1 MPIVPKY
8 ENNVP
13 GVVESGRGF
22 GAPVDNVRPSFDYEN
37 VMNRALQPWS
47 QIADSAVKIEAY
59 HRDTV
64 VKARADE
71 QLDAYNK
78 EVQTTLYDPE
88 KGYFSQQGKNAVTS
102 WDQAQSD
109 LQSIYD
115 KHLSQIDD
123 PDVKEAFKSN
133 ALQRLNSVRQKTV
146 VYRNEQ
152 NIRWRAQTSKDHA
165 DNLVEEFALGGFSPD
180 GQRTMAS
187 LMNEI
192 EYQGRMQGWDDET
205 LKRQK
210 NAYKSLAYASAYSN
224 MALSDPI
231 GALRHFQTDGSREMS
246 TDVGRRT
253 YQMLFHRAA
262 PQVVELSQRY
272 GGATALALTPGAVAR
287 TTGDNTNENVLRQSH
302 AQAGLGQA
310 PKVSDK
316 VLNTSGY
323 KGCNPLNVRASS
335 DKWKG
340 SIGNSDNGYVIFSTP
355 MDGIRAAA
363 TVIKNYGTKY
373 GINTVRDIVSRYAPA
388 SENPTDDYIA
398 NVCKGTGYQP
408 DEKLDTKNPEV
419 LKKLV
424 TAMMKQEIGDV
435 PYSERTIIAGVL
447 DALGKED
454 INDYSDLYNTQLSD
468 EEEQQYQAWAK
479 QIGHERDI
487 YDYDL
492 RGAWKAGAAQAGNG
506 HFPDTFKKPNHHTF
520 SEESQY
526 ADGKRNVGGRW
537 TVENGQNIF
546 IGPNGERRDDN
557 GKLLSEETAQAP
569 KLTAADL
576 VFNPNVKTG
585 IEVIDS
591 LNEPEKL
598 WIMQHTKAQ
607 TSQSTANLRSQFKTT
622 LNNALAVARSTGDMS
637 QLPDVGAFIQTY
649 GQEEGLRQFQDA
661 QQEAK
666 LNANL
671 YLMPTLSNAE
681 IEATARQMTPS
692 KDDPNYAARMK
703 DLETWNK
710 AYTQIRKE
718 RAEDP
723 VQFAFS
729 GMPDLGLQPI
739 TDWANQTAVINQIQ
753 KRIDNSGIISER
765 FGTPKKLLSNSEVT
779 AWLQSLNG
787 MDAPHQGAYLQRLS
801 DTLTG
806 GGDNVEPL
814 AILANQIGGKN
825 STITNA
831 LAVAAT
837 PNGRESNGAM
847 RQMQGNYIRTSK
859 LGDAYKEEA
868 DLRTQLS
875 GILGVADGSPQYEAM
890 VSQIMN
896 EHCYAN
902 SVGSQD
908 LSESITNVYGQL
920 VTHNG
925 KKIFLPTQLSKAPG
939 LHVFGNASAF
949 EDILS
954 DIGKDFA
961 KSKKTFRYAGQQ
973 INGNQLSNLL
983 SSGPLQYVADGVYY
997 IVNGLEYVRDSKGNP
1012 VVIDTNPYIQR
1023 NQNAPQI
1030 NYGEP
1035 NYERITG
1042 PVRHVGTD

>member
-22 GAPVDNVRPSFDYEN
+22 GAPVDNVRPSFDYES

-47 QIADSAVKIEAY
+47 QLADSTIKIEAY
-59 HRDTV
+59 HHDTV
-64 VKARADE
+64 VKAQADE

-88 KGYFSQQGKNAVTS
+88 KGYFAQRGKNAVTG

-192 EYQGRMQGWDDET
+192 DYQGRMEGWDDET

-231 GALRHFQTDGSREMS
+231 GALRHFQTDGSKEMS

-262 PQVVELSQRY
+262 PQLVELSQRY

-287 TTGDNTNENVLRQSH
+287 TTGDNTNENVLRQSR

-310 PKVSDK
+310 PKVADK

-335 DKWKG
+335 DKWRG
-340 SIGNSDNGYVIFSTP
+340 SIGQSDNGYVIFSTP

-435 PYSERTIIAGVL
+435 PYSEETINEGVQR
-447 DALGKED
+447 ALGNVTPAQQTAED
-454 INDYSDLYNTQLSD
+454 QAEPRLS
-468 EEEQQYQAWAK
+468 
-479 QIGHERDI
+479 
-487 YDYDL
+487 
-492 RGAWKAGAAQAGNG
+492 
-506 HFPDTFKKPNHHTF
+506 
-520 SEESQY
+520 
-526 ADGKRNVGGRW
+526 
-537 TVENGQNIF
+537 
-546 IGPNGERRDDN
+546 
-557 GKLLSEETAQAP
+557 
-569 KLTAADL
+569 AADL

-649 GQEEGLRQFQDA
+649 GQEEGLRQFQNA

-671 YLMPTLSNAE
+671 YLMPTLSNDE

-692 KDDPNYAARMK
+692 KDDPNYAARLK

-779 AWLQSLNG
+779 AGLQFLNG

-1042 PVRHVGTD
+1042 PVRYVGTD

>member
-22 GAPVDNVRPSFDYEN
+22 GAPVDNVRPSFDYES

-47 QIADSAVKIEAY
+47 QLADSTIKIEAY
-59 HRDTV
+59 HHDTV
-64 VKARADE
+64 VKAQADE

-88 KGYFSQQGKNAVTS
+88 KGYFAQRGKNAVTG

-165 DNLVEEFALGGFSPD
+165 DNLVEEFALGGFTPD

-192 EYQGRMQGWDDET
+192 DYQGRMEGWDEET

-262 PQVVELSQRY
+262 PQLVELSQRY

-287 TTGDNTNENVLRQSH
+287 TTGDNTNENVLRQSR
-302 AQAGLGQA
+302 AQAGLGTA
-310 PKVSDK
+310 PKVADK

-335 DKWKG
+335 DKWRG
-340 SIGNSDNGYVIFSTP
+340 SIGQSDNGYVIFSTP

-492 RGAWKAGAAQAGNG
+492 RGAWKAGAAQAENG

-671 YLMPTLSNAE
+671 YLMPTLSNDE

-692 KDDPNYAARMK
+692 KDDPNYAARLK

-739 TDWANQTAVINQIQ
+739 TDWTNQDGALLQIQ
-753 KRIDNSGIISER
+753 KRIDSMDQVAER
-765 FGTPKKLLSNSEVT
+765 FGTPRTLFSKAEISGFLNFMQGMDSVHQADFLNRMADRMTDPTATNSEPLRIFSEQIGNKNQT
-779 AWLQSLNG
+779 
-787 MDAPHQGAYLQRLS
+787 
-801 DTLTG
+801 
-806 GGDNVEPL
+806 L
-814 AILANQIGGKN
+814 AI
-825 STITNA
+825 A
-831 LAVAAT
+831 LGVAST
-837 PNGRESNGAM
+837 PNGKEMNGALRQINGDYIKKSKIGEAWKDEKDM
-847 RQMQGNYIRTSK
+847 RT
-859 LGDAYKEEA
+859 L
-868 DLRTQLS
+868 LS
-875 GILGVADGSPQYEAM
+875 GVLAVSDGSTAYEAM
-890 VSQIMN
+890 LSAAMN

-902 SVGSQD
+902 QSSSQD
-908 LSESITNVYGQL
+908 VSKSVENVFGKVYE
-920 VTHNG
+920 HNG
-925 KKIFLPTQLSKAPG
+925 KKIFLPTQLDKAQKNTFTFRQVG
-939 LHVFGNASAF
+939 SF
-949 EDILS
+949 EDLLS
-954 DIGKDFA
+954 DAGKDLA
-961 KSKKTFRYAGQQ
+961 KSKKSYFYGGQKLTSS
-973 INGNQLSNLL
+973 QLENLV
-983 SSGPLQYVADGVYY
+983 SSGQLQSIDDGVYQV
-997 IVNGLEYVRDSKGNP
+997 VNGLNYVRDEKGQP
-1012 VVIDTNPYIQR
+1012 LVIDLNTYISR
-1023 NQNAPQI
+1023 
-1030 NYGEP
+1030 
-1035 NYERITG
+1035 RTKK
-1042 PVRHVGTD
+1042 

>member
-47 QIADSAVKIEAY
+47 QLADSTIKIEAY
-59 HRDTV
+59 HHDTV
-64 VKARADE
+64 VKAQADE

-78 EVQTTLYDPE
+78 EVQNTLYDPE

-115 KHLSQIDD
+115 KHLGQIDD
-123 PDVKEAFKSN
+123 PDVREAFKSN

-192 EYQGRMQGWDDET
+192 EYQGRMEGWDEET

-210 NAYKSLAYASAYSN
+210 TAYQSLAYAGAYRN
-224 MALSDPI
+224 AMLTDPE
-231 GALRHFQTDGSREMS
+231 GAMRHFQTTGQKIM
-246 TDVGRRT
+246 TPDV
-253 YQMLFHRAA
+253 
-262 PQVVELSQRY
+262 SQRVLMELY
-272 GGATALALTPGAVAR
+272 KTSKPIMASKLAAMGGISALSLTSGAVAR
-287 TTGDNTNENVLRQSH
+287 QHGDIELGERVRNQQQ
-302 AQAGLGQA
+302 AQQGLGTP

-323 KGCNPLNVRASS
+323 KCCNPLNVKVFGN
-335 DKWKG
+335 KWNG
-340 SIGNSDNGYVIFSTP
+340 LIGRDERGHGIFSRP
-355 MDGIRAAA
+355 EEGIRAG
-363 TVIKNYGTKY
+363 VKVLQSYSNKY
-373 GINTVRDIVSRYAPA
+373 GINTIEGIISRFAAADPATLRAYVDNVSHASGYAP
-388 SENPTDDYIA
+388 
-398 NVCKGTGYQP
+398 
-408 DEKLDTKNPEV
+408 DEQLDVKNPDV
-419 LKKLV
+419 LRKIIPP
-424 TAMMKQEIGDV
+424 MIRQEIGDV
-435 PYSERTIIAGVL
+435 PYSDETINAGIHRG
-447 DALGKED
+447 LG
-454 INDYSDLYNTQLSD
+454 L
-468 EEEQQYQAWAK
+468 
-479 QIGHERDI
+479 
-487 YDYDL
+487 
-492 RGAWKAGAAQAGNG
+492 
-506 HFPDTFKKPNHHTF
+506 
-520 SEESQY
+520 
-526 ADGKRNVGGRW
+526 
-537 TVENGQNIF
+537 
-546 IGPNGERRDDN
+546 
-557 GKLLSEETAQAP
+557 ET
-569 KLTAADL
+569 D
-576 VFNPNVKTG
+576 
-585 IEVIDS
+585 
-591 LNEPEKL
+591 
-598 WIMQHTKAQ
+598 KAQ
-607 TSQSTANLRSQFKTT
+607 TTLLEQEEERLPRLTSSDLILNPDAKTGYAVFDNLPR
-622 LNNALAVARSTGDMS
+622 ALKFDLLKSVKQGSDQNISGQKGQLSLAIKNGLAQARNTGDIGGI
-637 QLPDVGAFIQTY
+637 PTETDFIQVY
-649 GQEEGLRQFQDA
+649 GQLEGTEKFRAA
-661 QQEAK
+661 QQEAQF
-666 LNANL
+666 NANL
-671 YLMPTLSNAE
+671 YMMPGMSVADMESMYRQLTPEKGDPQYAE
-681 IEATARQMTPS
+681 
-692 KDDPNYAARMK
+692 RMK
-703 DLETWNK
+703 QRDLWQK
-710 AYTQIRKE
+710 AMNQTQKE

-739 TDWANQTAVINQIQ
+739 TDWTNQTAVINQIQ

-806 GGDNVEPL
+806 GGDNIEPL

-868 DLRTQLS
+868 DLRSQLS

-908 LSESITNVYGQL
+908 LSESITNIYGQL

-925 KKIFLPTQLSKAPG
+925 KKIFLSTQLSKAPG

-1023 NQNAPQI
+1023 NQNATQI

>member
-88 KGYFSQQGKNAVTS
+88 KGYFSQQGKNAVMS

-192 EYQGRMQGWDDET
+192 EYQGRMQGWDEET

-231 GALRHFQTDGSREMS
+231 GALRHFQTDGSKEMS

-262 PQVVELSQRY
+262 PQLVELSQRY

-287 TTGDNTNENVLRQSH
+287 TTGDNTNENVLRQSR

-335 DKWKG
+335 DKWRG
-340 SIGNSDNGYVIFSTP
+340 SLGQSDNGYVIFSTP

-424 TAMMKQEIGDV
+424 TAMMRQEIGDV
-435 PYSERTIIAGVL
+435 PYSEETINEGVQR
-447 DALGKED
+447 ALGNVTPAQQTAED
-454 INDYSDLYNTQLSD
+454 
-468 EEEQQYQAWAK
+468 QA
-479 QIGHERDI
+479 EPR
-487 YDYDL
+487 
-492 RGAWKAGAAQAGNG
+492 
-506 HFPDTFKKPNHHTF
+506 
-520 SEESQY
+520 
-526 ADGKRNVGGRW
+526 
-537 TVENGQNIF
+537 
-546 IGPNGERRDDN
+546 
-557 GKLLSEETAQAP
+557 
-569 KLTAADL
+569 LTAADL

-649 GQEEGLRQFQDA
+649 GQEEGLRQFQNA

-671 YLMPTLSNAE
+671 FLMPTLSNAE

-739 TDWANQTAVINQIQ
+739 TDWTSQDGALLQIQ
-753 KRIDNSGIISER
+753 KRIDSMDQVAER
-765 FGTPKKLLSNSEVT
+765 FGTPRALFSKAEISGF
-779 AWLQSLNG
+779 LNFMQG
-787 MDAPHQGAYLQRLS
+787 MDAVHQADFLNRMADRMTDPTATTS
-801 DTLTG
+801 
-806 GGDNVEPL
+806 EPL
-814 AILANQIGGKN
+814 RIFSEQIGNKN
-825 STITNA
+825 QTLAIA
-831 LAVAAT
+831 LGVAST
-837 PNGRESNGAM
+837 PNGKETNGALRQIKGDFIKKNKLTDAWKQETEM
-847 RQMQGNYIRTSK
+847 RN
-859 LGDAYKEEA
+859 L
-868 DLRTQLS
+868 LS
-875 GILGVADGSPQYEAM
+875 GVLAVPDGSPAYEAM
-890 VSQIMN
+890 LSAAMN
-896 EHCYAN
+896 EYCFASQTGTTKIEDAAAN
-902 SVGSQD
+902 VFGR
-908 LSESITNVYGQL
+908 VYE
-920 VTHNG
+920 HNG
-925 KKIFLPTQLSKAPG
+925 KKIFLPIQIDKAQKNTWTFRRSG
-939 LHVFGNASAF
+939 SF
-949 EDILS
+949 EDLLS
-954 DIGKDFA
+954 DAGKDLA
-961 KSKKTFRYAGQQ
+961 KSKKSYFYAGQKLSPQ
-973 INGNQLSNLL
+973 QLENLISNA
-983 SSGPLQYVADGVYY
+983 PLQSIDDGVYQV
-997 IVNGLEYVRDSKGNP
+997 VNGLNYVRDENGQP
-1012 VVIDTNPYIQR
+1012 LVIDLNTYISR
-1023 NQNAPQI
+1023 
-1030 NYGEP
+1030 
-1035 NYERITG
+1035 RTKK
-1042 PVRHVGTD
+1042 

>member
-1 MPIVPKY
+1 MPTVPKY

-22 GAPVDNVRPSFDYEN
+22 GAPVDNVRPSFDYES

-47 QIADSAVKIEAY
+47 QLADSTIKIEAY
-59 HRDTV
+59 HHDTV
-64 VKARADE
+64 VKAQADE

-88 KGYFSQQGKNAVTS
+88 KGYFTQRGKNAVTG

-192 EYQGRMQGWDDET
+192 DYQGRMEGWDDET

-262 PQVVELSQRY
+262 PQLVELSQRY

-287 TTGDNTNENVLRQSH
+287 TTGDNTNENVLRQFR

-310 PKVSDK
+310 PKVADK

-335 DKWKG
+335 DKWRG
-340 SIGNSDNGYVIFSTP
+340 SIGQSDNGYVIFSTP

-435 PYSERTIIAGVL
+435 PYSEETINEGVQR
-447 DALGKED
+447 ALGNVTPAQQTAED
-454 INDYSDLYNTQLSD
+454 QAEPRLS
-468 EEEQQYQAWAK
+468 
-479 QIGHERDI
+479 
-487 YDYDL
+487 
-492 RGAWKAGAAQAGNG
+492 
-506 HFPDTFKKPNHHTF
+506 
-520 SEESQY
+520 
-526 ADGKRNVGGRW
+526 
-537 TVENGQNIF
+537 
-546 IGPNGERRDDN
+546 
-557 GKLLSEETAQAP
+557 
-569 KLTAADL
+569 AADL

-585 IEVIDS
+585 IEVIDF

-607 TSQSTANLRSQFKTT
+607 TSQSTANQRSQFKTT

-649 GQEEGLRQFQDA
+649 GQEEGLRQFQNA

-723 VQFAFS
+723 VQFVFS

-739 TDWANQTAVINQIQ
+739 TDWTNQDGALLQIQ
-753 KRIDNSGIISER
+753 KRIDSMDQVAER
-765 FGTPKKLLSNSEVT
+765 FGTPRTLFSKAEISSFLNFM
-779 AWLQSLNG
+779 QS
-787 MDAPHQGAYLQRLS
+787 MDAPHQADFLS
-801 DTLTG
+801 RMADRMTDPTAT
-806 GGDNVEPL
+806 NSEPL
-814 AILANQIGGKN
+814 RIFSEQIGNKN
-825 STITNA
+825 QTLAIA
-831 LAVAAT
+831 LGVAST
-837 PNGRESNGAM
+837 PNGKEMNGALRQINGDYIKKQKIGEAWKDEKEM
-847 RQMQGNYIRTSK
+847 RT
-859 LGDAYKEEA
+859 L
-868 DLRTQLS
+868 LS
-875 GILGVADGSPQYEAM
+875 GVLAVSDGSPAYEAM
-890 VSQIMN
+890 LSAAMN

-902 SVGSQD
+902 QSSSQAVAKSV
-908 LSESITNVYGQL
+908 ENVFGKVYE
-920 VTHNG
+920 HNG
-925 KKIFLPTQLSKAPG
+925 KKIFLPTQLDKAQKNTFTFRQVG
-939 LHVFGNASAF
+939 SF
-949 EDILS
+949 EDLLS
-954 DIGKDFA
+954 DAGKDLA
-961 KSKKTFRYAGQQ
+961 KSKKSYFYGGQKLTSSQLENLVSAGQ
-973 INGNQLSNLL
+973 
-983 SSGPLQYVADGVYY
+983 LQSIDDGVYQV
-997 IVNGLEYVRDSKGNP
+997 VNGLNYVRDEKGQP
-1012 VVIDTNPYIQR
+1012 LVIDLNTYISR
-1023 NQNAPQI
+1023 
-1030 NYGEP
+1030 
-1035 NYERITG
+1035 RTKK
-1042 PVRHVGTD
+1042 

>member
-88 KGYFSQQGKNAVTS
+88 KGYFSQQGKNAVMS

-192 EYQGRMQGWDDET
+192 EYQGRMQGWDEET

-231 GALRHFQTDGSREMS
+231 GALRHFQTDGSKEMS

-262 PQVVELSQRY
+262 PQLVELSQRY

-287 TTGDNTNENVLRQSH
+287 TTGDNTNENVLRQSR

-335 DKWKG
+335 DKWRG
-340 SIGNSDNGYVIFSTP
+340 SIGQSDNGYVIFSTP

-424 TAMMKQEIGDV
+424 TAMMRQEIGDV
-435 PYSERTIIAGVL
+435 PYSEETINEGVQR
-447 DALGKED
+447 ALGNVTPAQQTAED
-454 INDYSDLYNTQLSD
+454 
-468 EEEQQYQAWAK
+468 QA
-479 QIGHERDI
+479 EPR
-487 YDYDL
+487 
-492 RGAWKAGAAQAGNG
+492 
-506 HFPDTFKKPNHHTF
+506 
-520 SEESQY
+520 
-526 ADGKRNVGGRW
+526 
-537 TVENGQNIF
+537 
-546 IGPNGERRDDN
+546 
-557 GKLLSEETAQAP
+557 
-569 KLTAADL
+569 LTAADL

-649 GQEEGLRQFQDA
+649 GQEEGLRQFQNA

-671 YLMPTLSNAE
+671 FLMPTLSNAE

-739 TDWANQTAVINQIQ
+739 TDWTSQDGALLQIQ
-753 KRIDNSGIISER
+753 KRIDSMDQVAER
-765 FGTPKKLLSNSEVT
+765 FGTPRALFSKAEISGF
-779 AWLQSLNG
+779 LNFMQG
-787 MDAPHQGAYLQRLS
+787 MDAVHQADFLNRMADRMTDPTATTS
-801 DTLTG
+801 
-806 GGDNVEPL
+806 EPL
-814 AILANQIGGKN
+814 RIFSEQIGNKN
-825 STITNA
+825 QTLAIA
-831 LAVAAT
+831 LGVAST
-837 PNGRESNGAM
+837 PNGKETNGALRQIKGDFIKKNKLTDAWKQEPEM
-847 RQMQGNYIRTSK
+847 RN
-859 LGDAYKEEA
+859 L
-868 DLRTQLS
+868 LS
-875 GILGVADGSPQYEAM
+875 GVLAVPDGSPAYEAM
-890 VSQIMN
+890 LSAAMN
-896 EHCYAN
+896 EYCFASQTGTTKIEDAAAN
-902 SVGSQD
+902 VFGR
-908 LSESITNVYGQL
+908 VYE
-920 VTHNG
+920 HNG
-925 KKIFLPTQLSKAPG
+925 KKIFLPTQIDKAQKNTWTFRRSG
-939 LHVFGNASAF
+939 SF
-949 EDILS
+949 EDLLS
-954 DIGKDFA
+954 DAGKDLA
-961 KSKKTFRYAGQQ
+961 KSKKSYFYAGQKLSPQ
-973 INGNQLSNLL
+973 QLENLISNA
-983 SSGPLQYVADGVYY
+983 PLQSIDDGVYQV
-997 IVNGLEYVRDSKGNP
+997 VNGLNYVRDENGQP
-1012 VVIDTNPYIQR
+1012 LVIDLNTYISR
-1023 NQNAPQI
+1023 
-1030 NYGEP
+1030 
-1035 NYERITG
+1035 RTKK
-1042 PVRHVGTD
+1042 

>member
-47 QIADSAVKIEAY
+47 QLADSTIKIEAY

-64 VKARADE
+64 VKAQADE

-78 EVQTTLYDPE
+78 EVQTTLYDPD
-88 KGYFSQQGKNAVTS
+88 KGYFAQRGKNAVTG
-102 WDQAQSD
+102 WDQAQTD

-192 EYQGRMQGWDDET
+192 DYQGRMEGWDEET

-224 MALSDPI
+224 RALSDPI
-231 GALRHFQTDGSREMS
+231 GALRHFQTDGSKEMS

-262 PQVVELSQRY
+262 PQLVKLFQRY

-287 TTGDNTNENVLRQSH
+287 TTGDNTNENILRQSR

-335 DKWKG
+335 VKWRG
-340 SIGNSDNGYVIFSTP
+340 SIGQSDNGYVIFSTP

-398 NVCKGTGYQP
+398 NVCKSTGYQP

-435 PYSERTIIAGVL
+435 PYSEETINEGVQR
-447 DALGKED
+447 ALGNVTPAQQTAED
-454 INDYSDLYNTQLSD
+454 
-468 EEEQQYQAWAK
+468 QA
-479 QIGHERDI
+479 EPR
-487 YDYDL
+487 
-492 RGAWKAGAAQAGNG
+492 
-506 HFPDTFKKPNHHTF
+506 
-520 SEESQY
+520 
-526 ADGKRNVGGRW
+526 
-537 TVENGQNIF
+537 
-546 IGPNGERRDDN
+546 
-557 GKLLSEETAQAP
+557 
-569 KLTAADL
+569 LTAADL

-649 GQEEGLRQFQDA
+649 GQEEGLRQFQNA

-671 YLMPTLSNAE
+671 YLMPTLSNDE

-739 TDWANQTAVINQIQ
+739 TDWTNQDGALLQIQ
-753 KRIDNSGIISER
+753 KRIDSMDQVSER
-765 FGTPKKLLSNSEVT
+765 FGTPRTLFSKAEISGF
-779 AWLQSLNG
+779 LNFMQG
-787 MDAPHQGAYLQRLS
+787 MDAVHQADFLNRMADRMTDPTATTS
-801 DTLTG
+801 
-806 GGDNVEPL
+806 EPL
-814 AILANQIGGKN
+814 RIFSEQIGNKN
-825 STITNA
+825 QTLAIA
-831 LAVAAT
+831 LGVAST
-837 PNGRESNGAM
+837 PNGKEMNGAL
-847 RQMQGNYIRTSK
+847 RQINGGYIRKSK
-859 LGDAYKEEA
+859 IGEA
-868 DLRTQLS
+868 WKDEKDMRTLLS
-875 GILGVADGSPQYEAM
+875 GVLAVSDGSPAYEAM
-890 VSQIMN
+890 LSAAMD

-902 SVGSQD
+902 QSSSQD
-908 LSESITNVYGQL
+908 VAKSAENVFGKVYE
-920 VTHNG
+920 HNG
-925 KKIFLPTQLSKAPG
+925 KKIFLPTQLDKAQKNTFTFRQVG
-939 LHVFGNASAF
+939 SF
-949 EDILS
+949 EDLLS
-954 DIGKDFA
+954 DAGKDLA
-961 KSKKTFRYAGQQ
+961 KSKKAYFYGGLKLTSS
-973 INGNQLSNLL
+973 QLENLV
-983 SSGPLQYVADGVYY
+983 SSGQLQSIDDGVYQV
-997 IVNGLEYVRDSKGNP
+997 VNGLNYVRDEKGQP
-1012 VVIDTNPYIQR
+1012 LVIDLNTYISR
-1023 NQNAPQI
+1023 
-1030 NYGEP
+1030 
-1035 NYERITG
+1035 RTKK
-1042 PVRHVGTD
+1042 

>member
-47 QIADSAVKIEAY
+47 QLADSTIKIEAY

-64 VKARADE
+64 VKAQADE

-78 EVQTTLYDPE
+78 EVQTTLYDPD
-88 KGYFSQQGKNAVTS
+88 KGYFAQRGKNAVTG

-165 DNLVEEFALGGFSPD
+165 DNLVEEFALGGFTPD

-192 EYQGRMQGWDDET
+192 EYQGRMQGWDEET

-231 GALRHFQTDGSREMS
+231 GALRHFQTDGSKEMS

-262 PQVVELSQRY
+262 PQLVELSQRY

-287 TTGDNTNENVLRQSH
+287 TTGDNTNENVLRQSR

-310 PKVSDK
+310 PKVADK

-335 DKWKG
+335 DKWRG
-340 SIGNSDNGYVIFSTP
+340 SIGQSDNGYVIFSTP

-435 PYSERTIIAGVL
+435 PYSEETINEGVQR
-447 DALGKED
+447 ALG
-454 INDYSDLYNTQLSD
+454 NVTPA
-468 EEEQQYQAWAK
+468 QQ
-479 QIGHERDI
+479 
-487 YDYDL
+487 
-492 RGAWKAGAAQAGNG
+492 
-506 HFPDTFKKPNHHTF
+506 
-520 SEESQY
+520 
-526 ADGKRNVGGRW
+526 
-537 TVENGQNIF
+537 TVE
-546 IGPNGERRDDN
+546 D
-557 GKLLSEETAQAP
+557 QAEP
-569 KLTAADL
+569 RLTAADL

-649 GQEEGLRQFQDA
+649 GQEEGLRQFQNA

-739 TDWANQTAVINQIQ
+739 TDWTNQDGALLQIQ
-753 KRIDNSGIISER
+753 KRIDSMNQVAER
-765 FGTPKKLLSNSEVT
+765 FGTPRTLFSKAEISGF
-779 AWLQSLNG
+779 LNFMQG
-787 MDAPHQGAYLQRLS
+787 MDAVHQADFLNRMADRMTDPTATTS
-801 DTLTG
+801 
-806 GGDNVEPL
+806 EPL
-814 AILANQIGGKN
+814 RIFSEQIGNKN
-825 STITNA
+825 QTLAIA
-831 LAVAAT
+831 LGVAST
-837 PNGRESNGAM
+837 PNGKEMNGALRQINGDYIKKSKIGEAWKDEKDM
-847 RQMQGNYIRTSK
+847 RT
-859 LGDAYKEEA
+859 L
-868 DLRTQLS
+868 LS
-875 GILGVADGSPQYEAM
+875 GVLAVSDGSPAYEAM
-890 VSQIMN
+890 LSAAMN

-902 SVGSQD
+902 QSSSQD
-908 LSESITNVYGQL
+908 VAKSAENVFGKVYE
-920 VTHNG
+920 HNG
-925 KKIFLPTQLSKAPG
+925 KKIFLPTQLDKAQKNTFTFRQVG
-939 LHVFGNASAF
+939 SF
-949 EDILS
+949 EDLLS
-954 DIGKDFA
+954 DAGKDLA
-961 KSKKTFRYAGQQ
+961 KSKKSYFYGGQKLTSSQLENLVSAGQ
-973 INGNQLSNLL
+973 
-983 SSGPLQYVADGVYY
+983 LQSIDDGVYQV
-997 IVNGLEYVRDSKGNP
+997 VNGLNYVRDEKGQP
-1012 VVIDTNPYIQR
+1012 LVIDLNTYISR
-1023 NQNAPQI
+1023 
-1030 NYGEP
+1030 
-1035 NYERITG
+1035 RTK
-1042 PVRHVGTD
+1042 R

>member
-88 KGYFSQQGKNAVTS
+88 KGYFSQQGKNAVMS

-192 EYQGRMQGWDDET
+192 EYQGRMQGWDEET

-231 GALRHFQTDGSREMS
+231 GALRHFQTDGSKEMS

-262 PQVVELSQRY
+262 PQLVELSQRY

-287 TTGDNTNENVLRQSH
+287 TTGDNTNENVLRQSR

-335 DKWKG
+335 DKWRG
-340 SIGNSDNGYVIFSTP
+340 SIGQSDNGYVIFSTP

-424 TAMMKQEIGDV
+424 TAMMRQEIGDV
-435 PYSERTIIAGVL
+435 PYSEETINEGVQR
-447 DALGKED
+447 ALGNVTPAQQTAED
-454 INDYSDLYNTQLSD
+454 
-468 EEEQQYQAWAK
+468 QA
-479 QIGHERDI
+479 EPR
-487 YDYDL
+487 
-492 RGAWKAGAAQAGNG
+492 
-506 HFPDTFKKPNHHTF
+506 
-520 SEESQY
+520 
-526 ADGKRNVGGRW
+526 
-537 TVENGQNIF
+537 
-546 IGPNGERRDDN
+546 
-557 GKLLSEETAQAP
+557 
-569 KLTAADL
+569 LTAADL

-649 GQEEGLRQFQDA
+649 GQEEGLRQFQNA

-671 YLMPTLSNAE
+671 FLMPTLSNAE

-739 TDWANQTAVINQIQ
+739 TDWTSQDGALLQIQ
-753 KRIDNSGIISER
+753 KRIDSMDQVAER
-765 FGTPKKLLSNSEVT
+765 FGTPMALFSKAEISGF
-779 AWLQSLNG
+779 LNFMQG
-787 MDAPHQGAYLQRLS
+787 MDAVHQADFLNRMADRMTDPTATTS
-801 DTLTG
+801 
-806 GGDNVEPL
+806 EPL
-814 AILANQIGGKN
+814 RIFSEQIGNKN
-825 STITNA
+825 QTLAIA
-831 LAVAAT
+831 LGVAST
-837 PNGRESNGAM
+837 PNGKETNGALRQIKGDFIKKNKLTDAWKQETEM
-847 RQMQGNYIRTSK
+847 RN
-859 LGDAYKEEA
+859 L
-868 DLRTQLS
+868 LS
-875 GILGVADGSPQYEAM
+875 GVLAVPDGSPAYEAM
-890 VSQIMN
+890 LSAAMN
-896 EHCYAN
+896 EYCFASQTGTTKIEDAAAN
-902 SVGSQD
+902 VFGR
-908 LSESITNVYGQL
+908 VYE
-920 VTHNG
+920 HNG
-925 KKIFLPTQLSKAPG
+925 KKIFLPTQIDKAQKNTWTFRRSG
-939 LHVFGNASAF
+939 SF
-949 EDILS
+949 EDLLS
-954 DIGKDFA
+954 DAGKDLA
-961 KSKKTFRYAGQQ
+961 KSKKSYFYAGQKLSPQ
-973 INGNQLSNLL
+973 QLENLISNA
-983 SSGPLQYVADGVYY
+983 PLQSIDDGVYQV
-997 IVNGLEYVRDSKGNP
+997 VNGLNYVRDENGQP
-1012 VVIDTNPYIQR
+1012 LVIDLNTYISR
-1023 NQNAPQI
+1023 
-1030 NYGEP
+1030 
-1035 NYERITG
+1035 RTKK
-1042 PVRHVGTD
+1042 

>member
-88 KGYFSQQGKNAVTS
+88 KGYFSQQGKNAVMS

-192 EYQGRMQGWDDET
+192 EYQGRMQGWDEET

-231 GALRHFQTDGSREMS
+231 GALRHFQTDGSKEMS

-262 PQVVELSQRY
+262 PQLVELSQRY

-287 TTGDNTNENVLRQSH
+287 TTGDNTNENVLRQSR

-335 DKWKG
+335 DKWRG
-340 SIGNSDNGYVIFSTP
+340 SIGQSDNGYVIFSTP

-424 TAMMKQEIGDV
+424 TAMMRQEIGDV
-435 PYSERTIIAGVL
+435 PYSEETINEGVQR
-447 DALGKED
+447 ALGNVTPAQQTAED
-454 INDYSDLYNTQLSD
+454 
-468 EEEQQYQAWAK
+468 QA
-479 QIGHERDI
+479 EPR
-487 YDYDL
+487 
-492 RGAWKAGAAQAGNG
+492 
-506 HFPDTFKKPNHHTF
+506 
-520 SEESQY
+520 
-526 ADGKRNVGGRW
+526 
-537 TVENGQNIF
+537 
-546 IGPNGERRDDN
+546 
-557 GKLLSEETAQAP
+557 
-569 KLTAADL
+569 LTAADL

-649 GQEEGLRQFQDA
+649 GQEEGLRQFQNA

-671 YLMPTLSNAE
+671 FLMPTLSNAE

-739 TDWANQTAVINQIQ
+739 TDWTSQDGALLQIQ
-753 KRIDNSGIISER
+753 KRIDSMDQVAER
-765 FGTPKKLLSNSEVT
+765 FGTPRALFSKAEISGF
-779 AWLQSLNG
+779 LNFMQG
-787 MDAPHQGAYLQRLS
+787 MDAVHQADFLNRMADRMTDPTATTS
-801 DTLTG
+801 
-806 GGDNVEPL
+806 EPL
-814 AILANQIGGKN
+814 RIFSEQIGNKN
-825 STITNA
+825 QTLAIA
-831 LAVAAT
+831 LGVAST
-837 PNGRESNGAM
+837 PNG
-847 RQMQGNYIRTSK
+847 
-859 LGDAYKEEA
+859 
-868 DLRTQLS
+868 
-875 GILGVADGSPQYEAM
+875 
-890 VSQIMN
+890 
-896 EHCYAN
+896 
-902 SVGSQD
+902 
-908 LSESITNVYGQL
+908 
-920 VTHNG
+920 
-925 KKIFLPTQLSKAPG
+925 
-939 LHVFGNASAF
+939 
-949 EDILS
+949 
-954 DIGKDFA
+954 
-961 KSKKTFRYAGQQ
+961 
-973 INGNQLSNLL
+973 
-983 SSGPLQYVADGVYY
+983 
-997 IVNGLEYVRDSKGNP
+997 
-1012 VVIDTNPYIQR
+1012 
-1023 NQNAPQI
+1023 
-1030 NYGEP
+1030 
-1035 NYERITG
+1035 
-1042 PVRHVGTD
+1042 

>member
-1 MPIVPKY
+1 MPTVPKY

-22 GAPVDNVRPSFDYEN
+22 GAPVDNVRPSFDYES

-47 QIADSAVKIEAY
+47 QLADSTIKIEAY
-59 HRDTV
+59 HHDTV
-64 VKARADE
+64 VKAQADE

-88 KGYFSQQGKNAVTS
+88 KGYFTQRGKNAVTG

-192 EYQGRMQGWDDET
+192 DYQGRMEGWDDET

-262 PQVVELSQRY
+262 PQLVELSQRY

-287 TTGDNTNENVLRQSH
+287 TTGDNTNENVLRQFR

-310 PKVSDK
+310 PKVADK

-335 DKWKG
+335 DKWRG
-340 SIGNSDNGYVIFSTP
+340 SIGQSDNGYVIFSTP

-435 PYSERTIIAGVL
+435 PYSEETINEGVQR
-447 DALGKED
+447 ALGNVTPAQQTAED
-454 INDYSDLYNTQLSD
+454 QAEPRLS
-468 EEEQQYQAWAK
+468 
-479 QIGHERDI
+479 
-487 YDYDL
+487 
-492 RGAWKAGAAQAGNG
+492 
-506 HFPDTFKKPNHHTF
+506 
-520 SEESQY
+520 
-526 ADGKRNVGGRW
+526 
-537 TVENGQNIF
+537 
-546 IGPNGERRDDN
+546 
-557 GKLLSEETAQAP
+557 
-569 KLTAADL
+569 AADL

-585 IEVIDS
+585 IEVIDF

-607 TSQSTANLRSQFKTT
+607 TSQSTANQRSQFKTT

-649 GQEEGLRQFQDA
+649 GQEEGLRQFQNA

-723 VQFAFS
+723 VQFVFS

-739 TDWANQTAVINQIQ
+739 TDWTNQDGALLQIQ
-753 KRIDNSGIISER
+753 KRIDSMDQVAER
-765 FGTPKKLLSNSEVT
+765 FGTPRTLFSKAEISSFLNFM
-779 AWLQSLNG
+779 QS
-787 MDAPHQGAYLQRLS
+787 MDAPHQADFLS
-801 DTLTG
+801 RMADRMTDPTAT
-806 GGDNVEPL
+806 NSEPL
-814 AILANQIGGKN
+814 RIFSEQIGNKN
-825 STITNA
+825 QTLAIA
-831 LAVAAT
+831 LGVAST
-837 PNGRESNGAM
+837 PNGKEMNGALRQINGDYIKKQKIGEAWKDEKEM
-847 RQMQGNYIRTSK
+847 RT
-859 LGDAYKEEA
+859 L
-868 DLRTQLS
+868 LS
-875 GILGVADGSPQYEAM
+875 GVLAVSDGSPAYEAM
-890 VSQIMN
+890 LSAAMN

-902 SVGSQD
+902 QSSSQAVAKSV
-908 LSESITNVYGQL
+908 ENVFGKVYE
-920 VTHNG
+920 HNG
-925 KKIFLPTQLSKAPG
+925 KKIFLPTQLDKAQKNTFTFRQVG
-939 LHVFGNASAF
+939 SF
-949 EDILS
+949 EDLLS
-954 DIGKDFA
+954 DAGKDLA
-961 KSKKTFRYAGQQ
+961 KSKKSYFYGGQKLTSSQLENLVSAGQ
-973 INGNQLSNLL
+973 
-983 SSGPLQYVADGVYY
+983 LQSIDDGVYQV
-997 IVNGLEYVRDSKGNP
+997 VNGLNYVRDEKGQP
-1012 VVIDTNPYIQR
+1012 LVIDLNTYISR
-1023 NQNAPQI
+1023 
-1030 NYGEP
+1030 
-1035 NYERITG
+1035 RSK
-1042 PVRHVGTD
+1042 

>member
-1 MPIVPKY
+1 MPTVPKY

-22 GAPVDNVRPSFDYEN
+22 GAPVDNVRPSFDYES

-47 QIADSAVKIEAY
+47 QLADSTIKIEAY
-59 HRDTV
+59 HHDTV
-64 VKARADE
+64 VKAQADE

-88 KGYFSQQGKNAVTS
+88 KGYFTQRGKNAVTG

-192 EYQGRMQGWDDET
+192 DYQGRMEGWDDET

-262 PQVVELSQRY
+262 PQLVELSQRY

-287 TTGDNTNENVLRQSH
+287 TTGDNTNENVLRQFR

-310 PKVSDK
+310 PKVADK

-335 DKWKG
+335 DKWRG
-340 SIGNSDNGYVIFSTP
+340 SIGQSDNGYVIFSTP

-435 PYSERTIIAGVL
+435 PYSEETINEGVQR
-447 DALGKED
+447 ALGNVTPAQQTAED
-454 INDYSDLYNTQLSD
+454 QAEPRLS
-468 EEEQQYQAWAK
+468 
-479 QIGHERDI
+479 
-487 YDYDL
+487 
-492 RGAWKAGAAQAGNG
+492 
-506 HFPDTFKKPNHHTF
+506 
-520 SEESQY
+520 
-526 ADGKRNVGGRW
+526 
-537 TVENGQNIF
+537 
-546 IGPNGERRDDN
+546 
-557 GKLLSEETAQAP
+557 
-569 KLTAADL
+569 AADL

-607 TSQSTANLRSQFKTT
+607 TSQSTANQRSQFKTT

-649 GQEEGLRQFQDA
+649 GQEEGLRQFQNA

-703 DLETWNK
+703 DIETWNK

-723 VQFAFS
+723 VQFVFS

-739 TDWANQTAVINQIQ
+739 TDWTNQDGALLQIQ
-753 KRIDNSGIISER
+753 KRIDSMDQVAER
-765 FGTPKKLLSNSEVT
+765 FGTPRTLFSKAEISSFLNFM
-779 AWLQSLNG
+779 QS
-787 MDAPHQGAYLQRLS
+787 MDAPHQADFLS
-801 DTLTG
+801 RMADRMTDPTAT
-806 GGDNVEPL
+806 NSEPL
-814 AILANQIGGKN
+814 RIFSEQIGNKN
-825 STITNA
+825 QTLAIA
-831 LAVAAT
+831 LGVAST
-837 PNGRESNGAM
+837 PNGKEMNGALRQINGDYIKKQKIGEAWKDEKEM
-847 RQMQGNYIRTSK
+847 RT
-859 LGDAYKEEA
+859 L
-868 DLRTQLS
+868 LS
-875 GILGVADGSPQYEAM
+875 GVLAVSDGSPAYEAM
-890 VSQIMN
+890 LSAAMN

-902 SVGSQD
+902 QSSSQAVAKSV
-908 LSESITNVYGQL
+908 ENVFGKVYE
-920 VTHNG
+920 HNG
-925 KKIFLPTQLSKAPG
+925 KKIFLPTQLDKAQKNTFTFRQVG
-939 LHVFGNASAF
+939 SF
-949 EDILS
+949 EDLLS
-954 DIGKDFA
+954 DAGKDLA
-961 KSKKTFRYAGQQ
+961 KSKKSYFYGGQKLTSSQLENLVSAGQ
-973 INGNQLSNLL
+973 
-983 SSGPLQYVADGVYY
+983 LQSIDDGVYQL
-997 IVNGLEYVRDSKGNP
+997 VNGLNYVRDEKGQP
-1012 VVIDTNPYIQR
+1012 LVIDLNTYISR
-1023 NQNAPQI
+1023 
-1030 NYGEP
+1030 
-1035 NYERITG
+1035 RTK
-1042 PVRHVGTD
+1042 R

>member
-88 KGYFSQQGKNAVTS
+88 KGYFSQQGKNAVMS

-192 EYQGRMQGWDDET
+192 EYQGRMQGWDEET

-231 GALRHFQTDGSREMS
+231 GALRHFQTDGSKEMS

-262 PQVVELSQRY
+262 PQLVELSQRY

-287 TTGDNTNENVLRQSH
+287 TTGDNTNENVLRQSR

-335 DKWKG
+335 DKWRG
-340 SIGNSDNGYVIFSTP
+340 SIGQSDNGYVIFSTP

-424 TAMMKQEIGDV
+424 TAMMRQEIGDV
-435 PYSERTIIAGVL
+435 PYSEETINEGVQR
-447 DALGKED
+447 ALGNVTPAQQTAED
-454 INDYSDLYNTQLSD
+454 
-468 EEEQQYQAWAK
+468 QA
-479 QIGHERDI
+479 EPR
-487 YDYDL
+487 
-492 RGAWKAGAAQAGNG
+492 
-506 HFPDTFKKPNHHTF
+506 
-520 SEESQY
+520 
-526 ADGKRNVGGRW
+526 
-537 TVENGQNIF
+537 
-546 IGPNGERRDDN
+546 
-557 GKLLSEETAQAP
+557 
-569 KLTAADL
+569 LTAADL

-649 GQEEGLRQFQDA
+649 GQEEGLRQFQNA

-671 YLMPTLSNAE
+671 FLMPTLSNAE

-739 TDWANQTAVINQIQ
+739 TDWTSQDGALLQIQ
-753 KRIDNSGIISER
+753 KRIDSMDQVAER
-765 FGTPKKLLSNSEVT
+765 FGTPRALFSKAEISGF
-779 AWLQSLNG
+779 LNFMQG
-787 MDAPHQGAYLQRLS
+787 MDAVHQADFLNRMADRMTDPTATTS
-801 DTLTG
+801 
-806 GGDNVEPL
+806 EPL
-814 AILANQIGGKN
+814 RIFSEQIGNKN
-825 STITNA
+825 QTLAIA
-831 LAVAAT
+831 LGVAST
-837 PNGRESNGAM
+837 PNGKETNGALRQIKGDFIKKNKLTDAWKQETEM
-847 RQMQGNYIRTSK
+847 RN
-859 LGDAYKEEA
+859 L
-868 DLRTQLS
+868 LS
-875 GILGVADGSPQYEAM
+875 GVLAVPDGSPAYEAM
-890 VSQIMN
+890 LSAAMN
-896 EHCYAN
+896 EYCFASQTGTTKIEDAAAN
-902 SVGSQD
+902 VFGR
-908 LSESITNVYGQL
+908 VYE
-920 VTHNG
+920 HNG
-925 KKIFLPTQLSKAPG
+925 KKIFLPIQIDKAQKNTWTFRRSG
-939 LHVFGNASAF
+939 SF
-949 EDILS
+949 EDLLS
-954 DIGKDFA
+954 DAGKDLA
-961 KSKKTFRYAGQQ
+961 KSKKSYFYAGQKLSPQ
-973 INGNQLSNLL
+973 QLENLISNA
-983 SSGPLQYVADGVYY
+983 PLQSIDDGVYQV
-997 IVNGLEYVRDSKGNP
+997 VNGLNYVRDENGQP
-1012 VVIDTNPYIQR
+1012 LVIDLNTYISR
-1023 NQNAPQI
+1023 
-1030 NYGEP
+1030 
-1035 NYERITG
+1035 RTKK
-1042 PVRHVGTD
+1042 

>member
-37 VMNRALQPWS
+37 VMNRALKPWS

-152 NIRWRAQTSKDHA
+152 NIKWRAQTSKDHA
-165 DNLVEEFALGGFSPD
+165 DNLVEEFSLGGFSPD

-192 EYQGRMQGWDDET
+192 EYQGRMQGWDEET

-231 GALRHFQTDGSREMS
+231 GALRHFQTDGSKEMS

-262 PQVVELSQRY
+262 PQLVELSQRY

-287 TTGDNTNENVLRQSH
+287 TTGDNTNENVLRQSR
-302 AQAGLGQA
+302 AQAGLGTA
-310 PKVSDK
+310 PNVSDK

-335 DKWKG
+335 DKWRG
-340 SIGNSDNGYVIFSTP
+340 SIGQSDNGYVIFSTP

-435 PYSERTIIAGVL
+435 PYSEETINEGVQR
-447 DALGKED
+447 ALG
-454 INDYSDLYNTQLSD
+454 NVTPA
-468 EEEQQYQAWAK
+468 QQ
-479 QIGHERDI
+479 
-487 YDYDL
+487 
-492 RGAWKAGAAQAGNG
+492 
-506 HFPDTFKKPNHHTF
+506 
-520 SEESQY
+520 
-526 ADGKRNVGGRW
+526 
-537 TVENGQNIF
+537 TVE
-546 IGPNGERRDDN
+546 D
-557 GKLLSEETAQAP
+557 QAEP
-569 KLTAADL
+569 RLTAADL

-622 LNNALAVARSTGDMS
+622 LNNALAVAMSTGDMS

-649 GQEEGLRQFQDA
+649 GQEEGLRQFQNA
-661 QQEAK
+661 QQEVK

-723 VQFAFS
+723 VQFVFS

-739 TDWANQTAVINQIQ
+739 NDWSNQDGALLQIQ
-753 KRIDNSGIISER
+753 KRIDSMDQISER
-765 FGTPKKLLSNSEVT
+765 FGTPRTLFSKAEISGF
-779 AWLQSLNG
+779 LNFMQG
-787 MDAPHQGAYLQRLS
+787 MDAVHQADFLNRMADRMTDPTATTS
-801 DTLTG
+801 
-806 GGDNVEPL
+806 EPL
-814 AILANQIGGKN
+814 RIFSEQIGNKN
-825 STITNA
+825 QTLAIA
-831 LAVAAT
+831 LGVAST
-837 PNGRESNGAM
+837 PNGKEMNGALRQINGDYIKKQKIGEAWKDEKEM
-847 RQMQGNYIRTSK
+847 RT
-859 LGDAYKEEA
+859 L
-868 DLRTQLS
+868 LS
-875 GILGVADGSPQYEAM
+875 GVLAVSDGSPAYEAM
-890 VSQIMN
+890 LSAAMN

-902 SVGSQD
+902 QSSSQAVAKSV
-908 LSESITNVYGQL
+908 ENVFGKVYE
-920 VTHNG
+920 HNG
-925 KKIFLPTQLSKAPG
+925 KKIFLPTQLDKAQKNTFTFRQVG
-939 LHVFGNASAF
+939 SF
-949 EDILS
+949 EDLLS
-954 DIGKDFA
+954 DAGKDLA
-961 KSKKTFRYAGQQ
+961 KSKKSYFYGGQKLTSSQLENLVSAGQ
-973 INGNQLSNLL
+973 
-983 SSGPLQYVADGVYY
+983 LQSIDDGVYQL
-997 IVNGLEYVRDSKGNP
+997 VNGLNYVRDEKGQP
-1012 VVIDTNPYIQR
+1012 LVIDLNTYISR
-1023 NQNAPQI
+1023 
-1030 NYGEP
+1030 
-1035 NYERITG
+1035 RTK
-1042 PVRHVGTD
+1042 R